1 MINKIKLFFD
11 KDVFL
16 RLVTGIIF
24 VFPFILFII
33 KGGYL
38 FIFYFLLILSIL
50 IHELNNA
57 ALNKISFKLRFFL
70 TLIIIFSIF
79 HFIFLRISFDNSI
92 INYLLYIIFAIWI
105 FDSFSLIGGKLIG
118 GKKLM
123 PLISPNKTYS
133 GLLIGFLSLLIYSII
148 SSYIF
153 NINYLLIICTLVI
166 GVFSFLGDAV
176 ESYFKRYLNIKD
188 FSNLLPGH
196 GGLLDRMDA
205 FILIFFVH
213 SIIISLNIIPF
224 NFYA

>member
-16 RLVTGIIF
+16 RIITGIIF
-24 VFPFILFII
+24 VLPFILFII
-33 KGGYL
+33 NGGYL

-50 IHELNNA
+50 IYELNNA

-79 HFIFLRISFDNSI
+79 YFIFLRISFDNSI

-166 GVFSFLGDAV
+166 GAFSFLGDAV
-176 ESYFKRYLNIKD
+176 ESYLKRYLNIKD
-188 FSNLLPGH
+188 FGNLLPGH

-213 SIIISLNIIPF
+213 SIIISLNISPF

>member
-16 RLVTGIIF
+16 RMVTGIIF
-24 VFPFILFII
+24 IFPFILFII
-33 KGGYL
+33 NGGYL

-50 IHELNNA
+50 INELNNVA
-57 ALNKISFKLRFFL
+57 HNKISFKLRFIL
-70 TLIIIFSIF
+70 TLILIFSIF
-79 HFIFLRISFDNSI
+79 HFIFLRISFDSNI

-123 PLISPNKTYS
+123 PFISPKKTYS
-133 GLLIGFLSLLIYSII
+133 GLLIGFLSLLVYSII
-148 SSYIF
+148 SLYIF
-153 NINYLLIICTLVI
+153 NINYFLIICTLVI

-205 FILIFFVH
+205 FILIFLVH
-213 SIIISLNIIPF
+213 SIIILLNINPF
-224 NFYA
+224 NFYV